1 MIVMLCSVSRRV
13 SLQKLAEM
21 RDAVQAIVIP
31 SSDVLSEQLQAA
43 MVCSFTANLC
53 GNVKLSE
60 TIYET
65 L

>member
-1 MIVMLCSVSRRV
+1 MVVMLCSVSRRV

-53 GNVKLSE
+53 G
-60 TIYET
+60 
-65 L
+65 